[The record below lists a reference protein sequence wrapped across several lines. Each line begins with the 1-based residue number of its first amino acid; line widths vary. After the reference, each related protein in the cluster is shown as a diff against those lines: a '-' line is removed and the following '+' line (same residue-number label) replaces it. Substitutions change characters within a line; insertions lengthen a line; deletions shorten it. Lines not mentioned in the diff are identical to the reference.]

1 MISIKMNY
9 DTNPILV
16 DGVKYIKI
24 FYNYD
29 YKKISFNSE
38 MFIIL

>member
-1 MISIKMNY
+1 MNY

-24 FYNYD
+24 FYNYMTI
-29 YKKISFNSE
+29 KKHLSIQR
-38 MFIIL
+38 FIIL